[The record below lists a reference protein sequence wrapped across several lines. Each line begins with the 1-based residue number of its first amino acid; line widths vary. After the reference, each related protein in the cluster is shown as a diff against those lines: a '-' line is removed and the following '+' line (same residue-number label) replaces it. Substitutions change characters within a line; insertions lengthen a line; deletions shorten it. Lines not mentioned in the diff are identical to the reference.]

1 VPNLTITSEP
11 YATESDI
18 EVVEDAVNQFNVVVT
33 GDTSYSPVRLF
44 LRDEH
49 GRVLGGLLGD
59 IWGGWMHIGF
69 LWVHESWRGQG
80 HGTQLLQ
87 AGEAEARAHGCR
99 AVKLDTFSFQA
110 RPFYERHGYEV
121 FAELPGFPEG
131 HTFYYLRKMLAS
143 NER

>member
-18 EVVEDAVNQFNVVVT
+18 EAVEDAVNQFNVVVT

-44 LRDEH
+44 LRDEQ

-69 LWVHESWRGQG
+69 LWVHEALRGQG
-80 HGTQLLQ
+80 HGTRLLQ
-87 AGEAEARAHGCR
+87 VGEAEARAHGCR

-121 FAELPGFPEG
+121 FAELPDFPKG
-131 HTFYYLRKMLAS
+131 HTFYYLRKMLEPS
-143 NER
+143 N